1 MEEHVGSLWHRL
13 ITRAAQRHYPEAAVA
28 LTEIEKTAGLL
39 FRAFGGDP
47 GLRVVPVA
55 AVR

>member
-13 ITRAAQRHYPEAAVA
+13 ITRAAQRHYPDAAVTLA
-28 LTEIEKTAGLL
+28 DIEKTAGLL

-47 GLRVVPVA
+47 A
-55 AVR
+55 